1 MPLPCDEASNLPMTP
16 SSRSRWRR
24 PTARF
29 FSPLVPALLCLL
41 CHALAPGQ
49 ASAKGA
55 ASDREAGER
64 WRRELMAQAQQV
76 PGDDVLMANGAVIG
90 EIYVQT
96 DDIFDPDKPDEN
108 RFVFQLANRLH
119 VTTRPS
125 VIEKRLLF
133 SSGEPYDPRLLEETA
148 RYLRSLG
155 FIYDAKVTP
164 VRYRGNRVD
173 VLVVT
178 RDVWTLSLG
187 AGFDRSGGANTVQF
201 HIEESNL
208 LGSGRFL
215 DLKHSNDPDRESSR
229 LRFVDQNVFDTR
241 TEMRLWYASNSD
253 GHRKVIDVAHPF
265 FSLDTRWAA
274 AFKLIADRRIER
286 LYRQGEEAERFS
298 HDRRFVEIHGGLSE
312 GYQNGRT
319 RRWLLGYTYQE
330 DTFRN
335 EGEVGNGGPFEPPGD
350 GLPGGPIIIAP
361 PSGGPPPVAPR
372 RLSYIWIGLEE
383 IEDGFVT
390 LRNMDQIN
398 RTEDFNFGRELRL
411 RLGFSSTALGALE
424 DQAIFAAD
432 VRFGWDLNPR
442 QTLFLSG
449 YTHGRWGTD
458 SHQNVHLGTRMR
470 YYLRNFKRHR
480 LTVTLHGDA
489 QWNPD
494 GENQL
499 LLGGD
504 TGLRGY
510 PRRYQDG
517 DRRLS
522 IHLEQRFYTNWELF
536 NLVHVGAGVFYDA
549 GRAWYAGGEQDD
561 RGILQDIGF
570 GLRLGSSRSSRGRL
584 VHLDVAYPLNGDER
598 ELQYL
603 VTSQQSF

>member
-1 MPLPCDEASNLPMTP
+1 MSLSMCPMM
-16 SSRSRWRR
+16 RSQPILRSHTGTYR
-24 PTARF
+24 
-29 FSPLVPALLCLL
+29 VPWQVFLCLL
-41 CHALAPGQ
+41 CCVLAPWV
-49 ASAKGA
+49 AFAKGS
-55 ASDREAGER
+55 ASEREAGER
-64 WRRELMAQAQQV
+64 WRRELMEQAQFV
-76 PGDDVLMANGAVIG
+76 PGDDVLVANGAVIG

-96 DDIFDPDKPDEN
+96 DDIFDPEKPDEN

-119 VTTRPS
+119 ITTRPS

-133 SSGEPYDPRLLEETA
+133 SSGQPYEPRLLEETA

-164 VRYRGNRVD
+164 VRYSSNRVD

-178 RDVWTLSLG
+178 RDVWTLGLG
-187 AGFDRSGGANTVQF
+187 AGFDRTGGANSVQF
-201 HIEESNL
+201 HLEESNL
-208 LGSGRFL
+208 LGSGRLL
-215 DLKHSNDPDRESSR
+215 DLKHSNDPDRRSSR

-241 TEMRLWYASNSD
+241 TEMRLWYATNSD
-253 GHRKVIDVAHPF
+253 GHRKVLDVAHPF

-274 AFKLIADRRIER
+274 AFKLIADRRMER
-286 LYRQGEEAERFS
+286 LYDQGEEVQRFV
-298 HDRRFVEIHGGLSE
+298 HDQRFVELQGGISE
-312 GYQNGRT
+312 GYLNGRT
-319 RRWLLGYTYQE
+319 RRWSLGFTYQE

-335 EGEVGNGGPFEPPGD
+335 EGDGSNGGPYQPEIPD
-350 GLPGGPIIIAP
+350 LPGGPIIITP
-361 PSGGPPPVAPR
+361 PSSGPPPVAPR
-372 RLSYIWIGLEE
+372 RLSYLWIGLEE

-398 RTEDFNFGRELRL
+398 RTEDFNFGRELRA
-411 RLGFSSTALGALE
+411 RIGFSAEALGALE
-424 DQAIFAAD
+424 DQAIFSAD
-432 VRFGWDLNPR
+432 LRYGWELDTR
-442 QTLFLSG
+442 QTLFLTG
-449 YTHGRWGTD
+449 YTHGRWGKGG
-458 SHQNVHLGTRMR
+458 HQDVHLGTKIR

-480 LTVTLHGDA
+480 LITTLRGDA
-489 QWNPD
+489 MWNPD

-522 IHLEQRFYTNWELF
+522 INLEQRFYTRWELF
-536 NLVHVGAGVFYDA
+536 NLVHVGAAVFYDA
-549 GRAWYAGGEQDD
+549 GRAWYADGGGDD
-561 RGILQDIGF
+561 LGILQDIGF

-598 ELQYL
+598 DLQYL
-603 VTSQQSF
+603 VTSQQNF

>member
-1 MPLPCDEASNLPMTP
+1 MT
-16 SSRSRWRR
+16 R
-24 PTARF
+24 PTRSLDHPTAGSFLRRALP
-29 FSPLVPALLCLL
+29 SLLGLLC
-41 CHALAPGQ
+41 CFLAAGQ
-49 ASAKGA
+49 TLAKGA

-64 WRRELMAQAQQV
+64 WRRELMEQAQFV
-76 PGDDVLMANGAVIG
+76 PGDDVLIANGAVIG

-96 DDIFDPDKPDEN
+96 DDIFDPDKPDED

-133 SSGEPYDPRLLEETA
+133 STGEPYDPRLLEETA

-155 FIYDAKVTP
+155 YIYDAKVTP
-164 VRYRGNRVD
+164 VRYRNNRVD

-229 LRFVDQNVFDTR
+229 LRFVDQNVFNTR

-274 AFKLIADRRIER
+274 SFKLIADRRMDR
-286 LYRQGEEAERFS
+286 LYDQGEEAERFI
-298 HDRRFVEIHGGLSE
+298 HDQRFAEIHGGISE
-312 GYQNGRT
+312 GYRNGRT
-319 RRWLLGYTYQE
+319 RRWLMGYTYQE
-330 DTFRN
+330 DTFRY
-335 EGEVGNGGPFEPPGD
+335 ETQDDGGGPFDPNGP

-361 PSGGPPPVAPR
+361 PSGGPPPVEPR
-372 RLSYIWIGLEE
+372 RLSYVWIGLEE

-424 DQAIFAAD
+424 DQAIFSAD
-432 VRFGWDLNPR
+432 MRFGWNLNRR
-442 QTLFLSG
+442 QTLFLSA
-449 YTHGRWGTD
+449 YTHGRWGED
-458 SHQNVHLGTRMR
+458 DHENVHLGTQMR

-480 LTVTLHGDA
+480 LIATVRGDA
-489 QWNPD
+489 MWNPD
-494 GENQL
+494 GERQL

-536 NLVHVGAGVFYDA
+536 NLVHVGAAVFYDA
-549 GRAWYAGGEQDD
+549 GRAWYADGEGNDL
-561 RGILQDIGF
+561 GILQDIGF

-598 ELQYL
+598 EIQYL